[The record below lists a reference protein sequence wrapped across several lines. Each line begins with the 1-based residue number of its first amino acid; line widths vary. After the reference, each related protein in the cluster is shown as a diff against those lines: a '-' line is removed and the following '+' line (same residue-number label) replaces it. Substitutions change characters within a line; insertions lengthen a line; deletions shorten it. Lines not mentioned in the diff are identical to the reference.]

1 MGIKRPLFLFELNSI
16 MADHEITQLEQYR
29 RMILTLQAE
38 VDMLKKNIFDL
49 EAQKTEAYKRIT
61 ELTSSPDSRSR
72 I

>member
-1 MGIKRPLFLFELNSI
+1 

-61 ELTSSPDSRSR
+61 ELTSGPDSRSR

>member
-1 MGIKRPLFLFELNSI
+1 

-61 ELTSSPDSRSR
+61 ELTSSPDSRRR

>member
-1 MGIKRPLFLFELNSI
+1 

>member
-1 MGIKRPLFLFELNSI
+1 

-61 ELTSSPDSRSR
+61 
-72 I
+72 